1 MKKSVLVVV
10 GLVLTCGCESFRHQ
24 YVPEAS
30 SAPSTRRKYS
40 LKSCN
45 VYEFSKRVK
54 ENHRSIMNARSFAEE
69 ELLEM
74 QKAYPEVFSADGVPV
89 SIRLCY
95 DMDRF
100 EAGNPF
106 LGVVDVLFFLGTV
119 GVVPLVSASDEF
131 VEVELVI
138 DQDKKTPRVGVTGS
152 SRCVIWTLGL
162 NLLFPFDEP
171 TDARFSKSGRACIGM
186 SDETHS
192 YNTDKRCRA
201 AAYAYA
207 IAVSLAEYEKAE
219 NEKANGSRDLKRQED
234 AKPKVDAVE
243 IEDIP
248 L

>member
-1 MKKSVLVVV
+1 MKKYLFVVV
-10 GLVLTCGCESFRHQ
+10 GLALTCGCESFRHQ

-30 SAPSTRRKYS
+30 SLPTTSRKYS
-40 LKSCN
+40 LKSCD

-54 ENHRSIMNARSFAEE
+54 ENHRSIMNARSFEEE

-100 EAGNPF
+100 ETGNPF
-106 LGVVDVLFFLGTV
+106 LGVADVLLFLGTV

-138 DQDKKTPRVGVTGS
+138 DQDKKTPRVGVSGS

-186 SDETHS
+186 SDEAHS
-192 YNTDKRCRA
+192 YSTGKRCRV

-207 IAVSLAEYEKAE
+207 VAVALAEHEKAT
-219 NEKANGSRDLKRQED
+219 D
-234 AKPKVDAVE
+234 AKPQAGGVDVG
-243 IEDIP
+243 DIP

>member
-1 MKKSVLVVV
+1 MKKHL
-10 GLVLTCGCESFRHQ
+10 LIFALLLACGCESFRHQ

-30 SAPSTRRKYS
+30 SAPSTRSKYS

-100 EAGNPF
+100 ETGNPF
-106 LGVVDVLFFLGTV
+106 LGAVDVLFFLGTV

-138 DQDKKTPRVGVTGS
+138 DQDKKTPRVGVSGS

-186 SDETHS
+186 PDETHS
-192 YNTDKRCRA
+192 YSTDKRCRA

-207 IAVSLAEYEKAE
+207 IAVSLAEYEKSE
-219 NEKANGSRDLKRQED
+219 NEKVKVSRDLKRQEY
-234 AKPKVDAVE
+234 AKPKVEAVE